1 MIEEKNNIEL
11 PGEQPEAKPTT
22 GMQLVG
28 INLAVLAGYT
38 LICCLLRG
46 GGLILDAFI
55 IALHVILCVGSS
67 IIFRKWAW
75 LLSGLVVLV
84 IGFST
89 CVGIGSF
96 YGGIG

>member
-1 MIEEKNNIEL
+1 MTEEKNNIEQ
-11 PGEQPEAKPTT
+11 PGEQPEAKPMT
-22 GMQLVG
+22 GMRLVG

-38 LICCLLRG
+38 IICALLGG

-55 IALHVILCVGSS
+55 IAIHVVLSVGSS

-96 YGGIG
+96 YGGLR